1 MESENEFLEKSYT
14 NVMEKLPPDPFV
26 KNQNCVYLWI
36 SSLKFYTVCFY
47 FMSKLRTIKIY

>member
-36 SSLKFYTVCFY
+36 SSLKFYAVCFY